1 MIFSNLYI
9 YKENSATKHPKIA
22 FVAEIILV
30 EKSANGSPYHQI
42 REAVNILI
50 DF

>member
-1 MIFSNLYI
+1 MIFTHLYTN
-9 YKENSATKHPKIA
+9 KVNSATKHPKIA

-30 EKSANGSPYHQI
+30 EKKRKRLPYHQI

>member
-1 MIFSNLYI
+1 MIFTNLYI

-30 EKSANGSPYHQI
+30 EKKTQTAP
-42 REAVNILI
+42 LI
-50 DF
+50 IK

>member
-1 MIFSNLYI
+1 MIFTNLYI

-30 EKSANGSPYHQI
+30 EKKRKRLPLSSNKRS
-42 REAVNILI
+42 R
-50 DF
+50 